1 MPEPPLILIP
11 PSEGKAPGGS
21 GPAWAPSTMAID
33 LDGRRLA
40 VMAALRSAM
49 RRNEAQRQKL
59 LGVKGDA
66 LAAAT
71 AANRTVAES
80 PTMAAAQRFTGVLYD
95 ALDLP
100 SLSAAARRRADSSV
114 LVLSAVFGLVVPS
127 DPIPDH
133 KLKMSVSIG
142 RMGKLSTW
150 WRAPISAALSE
161 RAGGRAVWDLLPLEH
176 SAAVDLGGVP
186 RTTVVFLEP
195 NARGELV
202 AVAHWNKLLKGAL
215 VRHLLENP
223 GTDAADLADWEHPE
237 GFVLDADRTV
247 VDGALTTLFMVRR

>member
-1 MPEPPLILIP
+1 MAAVIWVGAICFELYVVL
-11 PSEGKAPGGS
+11 
-21 GPAWAPSTMAID
+21 PAWAATESGPPDALLARFDATM
-33 LDGRRLA
+33 RE
-40 VMAALRSAM
+40 VVQAALVVFLASGAM
-49 RRNEAQRQKL
+49 LTFERLSRGAADTTYAVI
-59 LGVKGDA
+59 LGVKIIVS
-66 LAAAT
+66 LAMFQ
-71 AANRTVAES
+71 VGF
-80 PTMAAAQRFTGVLYD
+80 RFRN
-95 ALDLP
+95 
-100 SLSAAARRRADSSV
+100 ARGERRV
-114 LVLSAVFGLVVPS
+114 RGLRIMAVFGLVVPS